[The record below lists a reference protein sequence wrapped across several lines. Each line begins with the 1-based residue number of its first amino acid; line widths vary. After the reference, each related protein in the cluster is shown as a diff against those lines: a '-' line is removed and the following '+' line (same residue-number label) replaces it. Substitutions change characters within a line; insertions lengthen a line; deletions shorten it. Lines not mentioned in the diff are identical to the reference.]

1 VKRSGTPFHGSHV
14 KGENKMTEVYIVSAV
29 RTPIGKFGGGL
40 TDVSPVML
48 GAHVMKAALARAGL
62 SGSALDLFIFGN
74 ILKHGHGQLLPR
86 HAALKADIPETV
98 DGYAVDMLC
107 SSGMMSTMN
116 AAMAIRAGE
125 AELIMAGG
133 IESMSQAGFHLSHK
147 ARWGYK
153 LLVGAGEQVVDEL
166 LVDGLTDP
174 MTGELMGDETQ
185 RLADEYGVTR
195 AELDE
200 VAYLSHMR
208 AAAATEN
215 GNFSHEIAP
224 LELTQR
230 RQTVLFAQDEG
241 IRADTTMESLAG
253 LRPAFTKDGTLTAGN
268 SSQIS
273 DGAAAL
279 ILASKAAVEKH
290 ELKPIAKLLG
300 GTWAAV
306 TPWRFVEGPIPA
318 IQKLMKKIDRTVDD
332 FELIE
337 NNEAFALNNVLLRR
351 ALEIPYE
358 KINVYGGAIALGHPI
373 GASGARVIVTLLN
386 ALQQEGKQLGLASL
400 CHGTGGGTAVAVEMM
415 Q

>member
-1 VKRSGTPFHGSHV
+1 MSET
-14 KGENKMTEVYIVSAV
+14 YIISAV
-29 RTPIGKFGGGL
+29 RTPIGKFGGSL
-40 TDVSPVML
+40 TDVSPVEL
-48 GAHVMKAALARAGL
+48 GAHVMKAALERGNVAGKD
-62 SGSALDLFIFGN
+62 LDLFIFGN

-86 HAALKADIPETV
+86 HAALKAGIPVDI

-116 AAMAIRAGE
+116 GAMAICAGE
-125 AELIMAGG
+125 ADLVMTGG

-153 LLVGAGEQVVDEL
+153 LLVGAGEQVTDVL
-166 LVDGLTDP
+166 LNDGLTDP
-174 MTGELMGDETQ
+174 MTGELMGEETQ
-185 RLADEYGVTR
+185 RLADEHGVSR
-195 AELDE
+195 EELDE
-200 VAYLSHMR
+200 VAYLSNSR

-215 GNFSHEIAP
+215 GKYSHEIAP
-224 LELTQR
+224 IEITQR
-230 RQTVLFAQDEG
+230 RKTITFAQDEG
-241 IRADTTMESLAG
+241 IRADTTMDTLAG
-253 LRPAFTKDGTLTAGN
+253 LRPAFSKEGTLTAGN

-279 ILASKAAVEKH
+279 ILASKRAVEQY

-306 TPWRFVEGPIPA
+306 EPWRFVEGPIPA
-318 IQKLMKKIDRTVDD
+318 INKLMKKIDRTVDD

-337 NNEAFALNNVLLRR
+337 NNEAFSLNNVLLRR

-373 GASGARVIVTLLN
+373 GASGARIIVTLLN
-386 ALQQEGKQLGLASL
+386 ALRQEGKELGLASL
-400 CHGTGGGTAVAVEMM
+400 CHGTGGGTAVAVELMN
-415 Q
+415 

>member
-1 VKRSGTPFHGSHV
+1 
-14 KGENKMTEVYIVSAV
+14 
-29 RTPIGKFGGGL
+29 
-40 TDVSPVML
+40 
-48 GAHVMKAALARAGL
+48 
-62 SGSALDLFIFGN
+62 
-74 ILKHGHGQLLPR
+74 
-86 HAALKADIPETV
+86 
-98 DGYAVDMLC
+98 
-107 SSGMMSTMN
+107 
-116 AAMAIRAGE
+116 
-125 AELIMAGG
+125 
-133 IESMSQAGFHLSHK
+133 
-147 ARWGYK
+147 
-153 LLVGAGEQVVDEL
+153 
-166 LVDGLTDP
+166 
-174 MTGELMGDETQ
+174 
-185 RLADEYGVTR
+185 
-195 AELDE
+195 LDE

-230 RQTVLFAQDEG
+230 RKTVLFAQDEG